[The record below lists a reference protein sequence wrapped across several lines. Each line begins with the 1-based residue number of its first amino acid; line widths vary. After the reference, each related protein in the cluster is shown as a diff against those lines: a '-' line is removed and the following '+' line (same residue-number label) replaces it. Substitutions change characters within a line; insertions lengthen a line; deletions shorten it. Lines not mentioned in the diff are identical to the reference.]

1 MNAPARAP
9 RNAIRRYTRKDFLYD
24 MQHAGRNSVGASH
37 RDHLRRTTIAANDP
51 SFTATAT
58 SIRLKWRRD
67 SAKRDAKQV
76 PLLSRTFPPSR
87 NDIVTYRTIDTYTL
101 FVDIDVDRNERAR
114 VEDVNRTRKR
124 YENLYNVISR
134 DPVVR

>member
-9 RNAIRRYTRKDFLYD
+9 RNATRWYTRKDFLYD

-37 RDHLRRTTIAANDP
+37 RDHLRRTMIAANDP

-87 NDIVTYRTIDTYTL
+87 NNIVTYRTISTYTL
-101 FVDIDVDRNERAR
+101 LVDIDVERNERAR
-114 VEDVNRTRKR
+114 VEDVNCTRKR
-124 YENLYNVISR
+124 YENLYNVIPR
-134 DPVVR
+134 DPVVW